1 MILLLKVILMVEKK
15 SKSKIESNKQNK
27 KIYNSKIIS
36 NKKYKLFTPKYYLI
50 KLIKI
55 IRTKNILHKIITI
68 KISKKIKY
76 YLSNHKNYKITEKK
90 LNLLAINLKHQHHP
104 SYYSLNNNNNLL
116 LKAIL
121 IMVL

>member
-1 MILLLKVILMVEKK
+1 MVEKK

-50 KLIKI
+50 KLTKI
-55 IRTKNILHKIITI
+55 ITKNILHKIITI

-76 YLSNHKNYKITEKK
+76 YLSKHKNYKITEKK
-90 LNLLAINLKHQHHP
+90 SNLSAINLKHQHHP
-104 SYYSLNNNNNLL
+104 SYYSLNNNNSLL